1 MSAVVKTV
9 TPFFDKE
16 CLLQALDKLDIIYT
30 STLNSIKLKDKE
42 FIYRNGHYTLDIYS
56 YNYKAINWS
65 DYKKNTFLENIE
77 KQYNNFYTLKINELE
92 RKKQEELAEQERIKV
107 ELELKRI
114 KEEKKAFVEKQ
125 KNEIIAKAKAKGYS
139 VKEKLVNKKVKLI
152 LVRHTY

>member
-16 CLLQALDKLDIIYT
+16 CLLQALDKLDFSYNQ
-30 STLNSIKLKDKE
+30 TLNSIKLNDKE
-42 FIYRNGHYTLDIYS
+42 FIYRNGYYTLDLYS
-56 YNYKAINWS
+56 SNYKAIKWS

-77 KQYNNFYTLKINELE
+77 KEYNDFYTLKINELE

-114 KEEKKAFVEKQ
+114 KAEKKAFVEKQ
-125 KNEIIAKAKAKGYS
+125 KNEIIAKAKSKGYS
-139 VKEKLVNKKVKLI
+139 VKEKVVNKKVKLI

>member
-16 CLLQALDKLDIIYT
+16 CLLQALDKLNICYT

-42 FIYRNGHYTLDIYS
+42 FIYINGHYTLDIYS
-56 YNYKAINWS
+56 YNYKAIKWS

-77 KQYNNFYTLKINELE
+77 KEYNNFYTFKINELE
-92 RKKQEELAEQERIKV
+92 RKKQEELVEQERIKI
-107 ELELKRI
+107 ELELERI

-125 KNEIIAKAKAKGYS
+125 KKEIIAKAKAKGYS
-139 VKEKLVNKKVKLI
+139 VKEKMVNKKVKLI
-152 LVRHTY
+152 LVRHTH